1 MENANTRI
9 VAYFDS
15 MDETRVCFNVN
26 AIQTSLVNSVDTGID
41 TGMIEA
47 LIEVIDYYS
56 PSKLTTTTTEKIEFF
71 YILLT
76 YTKSLYLIPRIQ
88 V

>member
-26 AIQTSLVNSVDTGID
+26 AIQTSLVNSVDTG
-41 TGMIEA
+41 MNEA

-56 PSKLTTTTTEKIEFF
+56 PSKGTF
-71 YILLT
+71 
-76 YTKSLYLIPRIQ
+76 Q
-88 V
+88 